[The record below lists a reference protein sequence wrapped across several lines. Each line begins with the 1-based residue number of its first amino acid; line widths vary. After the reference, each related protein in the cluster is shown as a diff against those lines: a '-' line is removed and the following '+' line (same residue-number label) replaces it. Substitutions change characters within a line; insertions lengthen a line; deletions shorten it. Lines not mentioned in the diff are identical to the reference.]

1 MRLNYVIIYVDDA
14 VKAVE
19 FYGRAFD
26 LKTRFIHESKMY
38 AEMETG
44 ETTLAFASNDM
55 LKMNTGIEARKGL
68 KNGFE
73 IAFSA
78 EDVQKAF
85 DKAVSI
91 GAKEIKKPE
100 VKPWGQTVAYV
111 QDTFGTIIE
120 ICTPMG

>member
-26 LKTRFIHESKMY
+26 LKTKFIHESKMY

-73 IAFSA
+73 VAFSA

-85 DKAVSI
+85 DRAVSS